1 MDEEDQ
7 ESAKLVDEKQR
18 TFYANLFTKDENEGE
33 NTVAQSDNK
42 PTKKPKKPKTKKKNE
57 SGLKQKFEAM
67 KR

>member
-33 NTVAQSDNK
+33 NTVA
-42 PTKKPKKPKTKKKNE
+42 
-57 SGLKQKFEAM
+57 
-67 KR
+67 